1 MNFSHLCIE
10 GLHLYNT
17 KSVCKGCGE
26 VNMDAEE
33 NKMPVTEIGMVCV
46 YCGAETEVGCCAEL
60 HHEIGYET
68 KDGELVLESELT
80 EAHVIVEEL

>member
-1 MNFSHLCIE
+1 MD
-10 GLHLYNT
+10 NT
-17 KSVCKGCGE
+17 KQAEAIEKYSNGRIPVIE
-26 VNMDAEE
+26 V
-33 NKMPVTEIGMVCV
+33 GSVCV
-46 YCGAETEVGCCAEL
+46 YCGAETEVGCCAEV